1 MTKTFFR
8 HLLAGLLSACIG
20 VSAYAQITTSSLSG
34 RIVDAGGEA
43 VPGVAVLATHTP
55 SGTTYAVVTNN
66 DGRYSIQGMRSGG
79 PYEVQVSSLGY
90 QTATY
95 TGITLQLGETYSLNA
110 SMKEEAL
117 NLGEAV
123 VIATPSSKFS
133 TEKTGASTNIN
144 NEQIAALPTISRSIE
159 DVTKLSPYGGNGM
172 SFAGSDGRT
181 ANFTVDGANFNNNF
195 GLSDA
200 LPGGGSPISIDAI
213 EEMQVVISPYDVRQ
227 NNFVGGGVN
236 AITKSGTNTF
246 KGTAYVYHRNENMR
260 GNIVNGEEVSTARE
274 MDRNTTYGFTL
285 GGPIIKNKLFFFV
298 NYEQNI
304 KPTVVN
310 NWRASEG
317 ATTEG
322 DASKNI
328 SRVGTDDLKKVS
340 DYVYEKYGYK
350 TGSWTDFPADEGTV
364 KMLARIDWNIT
375 SNHHLAVRY
384 NRTVNTY
391 WQMPNSSSSNCG
403 QRTTES
409 RVGLYGFSYANSMY
423 SMNNN
428 ANTFS
433 FDLNS
438 RFSNNLSNQLLVT
451 YSDLS
456 DLRGSNSAEFPFI
469 DILDG
474 SGDIMPYI
482 SLGYELFTWKNAVH
496 NKVLSAKDDITFYKG
511 DHKIMG
517 GLGYDWQLADNAYM
531 RNGTG
536 YYRYN
541 SVEDFMNQAAPET
554 VALTYGYD
562 GNQDPASRVR
572 FHKLAAYVQDEWNP
586 NEKLKLTA
594 GLRLETII
602 FDNRDL
608 MRNQAIYDTDYNGL
622 HVDTGAWPTPKL
634 QLNPRIGF
642 SYDVFGDGSLK
653 LRGGTGVFTGRLPL
667 VFFTNMPSNAG
678 LVQMVSSATTKY
690 KDGKVDASNTDSAI
704 LNLFVNN
711 FVTDKGDLLDLL
723 HNSGYIDPSTKKE
736 KYPLTVSP
744 SDGTFSGSI
753 AAVDPK
759 FKMPQ
764 VWKTSFAVDYSFPTS
779 FPLSVTAEGIFNKTL
794 NATRIRDINM
804 KDPAGFSRLNGADNR
819 HIYPSDYTYNK
830 YSIYYLTN
838 TNKGYGATASFQVN
852 AKPMKGLDITA
863 AYTRTWSKELTG
875 MPGSD
880 ASSAFTYIPSVE
892 GPNNVQLHNSSYV
905 TPDRFYV
912 NIAYND
918 VAGNHFG
925 IFYNAYRGGAN
936 YSYMYATDLNN
947 DNYNY
952 DAIYIPTKK
961 DVAEG
966 LVKFDTDDDAAR
978 FFAFAAKDAYL
989 SKHMGQYAEAYSIYS
1004 PWQHHID
1011 LHYAHDFKVKVGKT
1025 SNCLQLSLDV
1035 KNVANLFND
1044 SWGVYKTMNPTLK
1057 SGRILDVKRIGSDGI
1072 PVLTTPDAV
1081 SGSTQTWIVSPVI
1094 GQLWYAQIG
1103 LKYMFN

>member
-1 MTKTFFR
+1 MIKN
-8 HLLAGLLSACIG
+8 LLKKVLTGFLSACIA
-20 VSAYAQITTSSLSG
+20 VSAYAQITTSSLGG
-34 RIVDAGGEA
+34 RVVDGAGEP
-43 VPGVAVLATHTP
+43 VPGVAVVATHTP
-55 SGTTYAVVTNN
+55 SGTSYGVVTNA
-66 DGRYSIQGMRSGG
+66 DGRYAIQGMRAGG
-79 PYEVQVSSLGY
+79 PYEVEVSSLGY
-90 QTATY
+90 TTATY
-95 TGITLQLGETYSLNA
+95 TGITLQLAETYSLNA
-110 SMKEEAL
+110 VLKEESL

-123 VIATPSSKFS
+123 VIATPASKFS

-144 NEQIAALPTISRSIE
+144 NDQITALPTISRSIT
-159 DVTKLSPYGGNGM
+159 DIVKLSPYGGDGM
-172 SFAGSDGRT
+172 SFAGTDGRT
-181 ANFTVDGANFNNNF
+181 SNFTVDGANFNNNF

-246 KGTAYVYHRNENMR
+246 KGTAYYYHRNENMR
-260 GNIVNGEEVSTARE
+260 GNMVDGDAIATARDK
-274 MDRNTTYGFTL
+274 DRTTIYGFTL

-298 NYEQNI
+298 NYEQTT

-310 NWRASEG
+310 SWHASEG
-317 ATTEG
+317 AMTEG
-322 DASKNI
+322 DINKNQ

-340 DYVYEKYGYK
+340 DYVKEKYGYD
-350 TGSWTDFPADEGTV
+350 TGSWTDWPAEEGV
-364 KMLARIDWNIT
+364 NKFLARIDWNIT
-375 SNHHLAVRY
+375 NQHHLAIRY

-391 WQMPNSSSSNCG
+391 WQLPNASSSNCG

-409 RVGLYGFSYANSMY
+409 RVGLYGYSYANSMY

-438 RFSNNLSNQLLVT
+438 RFSNSLSNQLLVT

-456 DLRGSNSAEFPFI
+456 DVRGSNSSEFPFV

-496 NKVLSAKDDITFYKG
+496 NKVFSAKDDITYYMG
-511 DHKIMG
+511 EHKLMA

-531 RNGTG
+531 RNGAG

-541 SVEDFMNQAAPET
+541 SIDDFINQRAPET

-562 GNQDPASRVR
+562 GDQDPASRVR
-572 FHKLAAYVQDEWNP
+572 FHKLAAYAQDEWNP
-586 NEKLKLTA
+586 NEKLKVTA
-594 GLRLETII
+594 GLRLETIV

-608 MRNQAIYDTDYNGL
+608 LRNNAIYETNYNGL
-622 HVDTGAWPTPKL
+622 HVDTGKWPTPKL
-634 QLNPRIGF
+634 MLNPRIGF
-642 SYDVFGDGSLK
+642 SYDVYGEGSLK
-653 LRGGTGVFTGRLPL
+653 VRGGTGIFTGRLPL

-678 LVQMVSSATTKY
+678 LVQMVSSATTAY
-690 KDGKVDASNTDSAI
+690 KDGAVNPEKTDQAV
-704 LNLFVNN
+704 LDLFVNN
-711 FVTDKGDLLDLL
+711 FVVDKEELLNTL
-723 HNSGYIDPSTKKE
+723 HNSGYTKDGKE
-736 KYPLTVSP
+736 VYPLTVSP
-744 SDGTFSGSI
+744 EDGTFSGSI
-753 AAVDPK
+753 AAVDPN

-764 VWKTSFAVDYSFPTS
+764 VWKTSLAVDYALPTI
-779 FPLSVTAEGIFNKTL
+779 FPLNVTVEGIFNKTL
-794 NATRIRDINM
+794 NATCIKDINM
-804 KDPAGFSRLNGADNR
+804 KDPTGFARLNGADNR

-830 YSIYYLTN
+830 YSVYYLTN
-838 TNKGYGATASFQVN
+838 TNKGYGGTASIQVN
-852 AKPMKGLDITA
+852 AQPMEGLDITA

-880 ASSAFTYIPSVE
+880 ASSAFTYIPTVE

-912 NIAYND
+912 NLAYND
-918 VAGNHFG
+918 KSGNHFG
-925 IFYNAYRGGAN
+925 IYYNTYRGGAN

-952 DAIYIPTKK
+952 DAIYIPTKQ
-961 DVAEG
+961 DVAKG
-966 LVKFDTDDDAAR
+966 LVKFASDDDAER
-978 FFAFAAKDAYL
+978 FFDFAAKDAYL
-989 SKHMGQYAEAYSIYS
+989 SKHMGEYAEPYSVYS

-1011 LHYAHDFKVKVGKT
+1011 LHYAHDFKVKVAGSRNT
-1025 SNCLQLSLDV
+1025 LQLSFDV

-1044 SWGVYKTMNPTLK
+1044 SWGLYRIMNPNLK
-1057 SGRILDVKRIGSDGI
+1057 SGRILDVERIGSDGI
-1072 PVLTTPDAV
+1072 PVLKTPDAV
-1081 SGSTQTWIVSPVI
+1081 NANTETWTVSKVI
-1094 GQLWYAQIG
+1094 GQAWYAQIG
-1103 LKYMFN
+1103 VKYMFN